1 MSTVQTHMSLK
12 ERQRQERET
21 LILQAAE
28 EIFAE
33 KGYYDASIDEIAAHV
48 GIAKGTV
55 YAHFASKE
63 ALIVALFTREMERFL
78 HDIDAVL
85 ASKMTVRARLEKA
98 LQCLFTG
105 MHQKRLLIS
114 NAYNG
119 VDIRR
124 ILTQNQSQS
133 QLHELWQHMTESITA
148 VLEEGQSSG
157 ELNPALPSKVM
168 LLAFLGLCSPHV
180 FDHLVFNGELST
192 EEVVRLMGSIF
203 FEGTTVKK

>member
-12 ERQRQERET
+12 ERQRQEREA

-63 ALIVALFTREMERFL
+63 ALIVALFTSEMERFL
-78 HDIDAVL
+78 RDIDAIL
-85 ASKMTVRARLEKA
+85 ASKMTVRARLEMA
-98 LQCLFTG
+98 LQSLFTG
-105 MHQKRLLIS
+105 MHHKRWLLS

-119 VDIRR
+119 VDLRR
-124 ILTQNQSQS
+124 ILTQNKNQS
-133 QLHELWQHMTESITA
+133 QLHELWQRMTENILA
-148 VLEEGQSSG
+148 VLEEGQTSG
-157 ELNPALPSKVM
+157 ELNPALPNKVM

-180 FDHLVFNGELST
+180 SDRLVFDDELSP
-192 EEVVRLMGSIF
+192 EEIVRLLGNIF